1 MVWTKSEL
9 KNSDLFVTGMD
20 GNPVEVVSARLKL
33 AAATLE
39 VETEVFIGDLPI
51 FQALR
56 VAVQSPIV
64 ILGLDVMQ
72 HRGRVAMATSLQTLW
87 M

>member
-1 MVWTKSEL
+1 MPKSEL
-9 KNSDLFVTGMD
+9 KNSGKFVTGMD
-20 GNPVEVVSARLKL
+20 GNPVEAVSARLKL

-39 VETEVFIGDLPI
+39 VETDVFIGDLPI
-51 FQALR
+51 LQALG